1 MTSDLQGHLT
11 PHAAPNPAAVENPRI
26 LRWPMRA

>member
-1 MTSDLQGHLT
+1 MSSDIQRHVT
-11 PHAAPNPAAVENPRI
+11 PHAAPNRQPWENPRI